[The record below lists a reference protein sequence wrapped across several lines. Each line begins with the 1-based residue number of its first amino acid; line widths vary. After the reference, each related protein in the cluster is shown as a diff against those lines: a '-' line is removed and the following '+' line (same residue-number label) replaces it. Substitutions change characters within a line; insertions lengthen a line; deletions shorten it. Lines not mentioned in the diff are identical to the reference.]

1 MLVITNHKVQLNL
14 ISFALKSKYWTSE
27 HFVKTVL
34 NDFSSSHD
42 LASLEKSPCLTHAYV
57 SVHHLREYKRI
68 HHNSVVNVAVCVQRV
83 VKTNSDE

>member
-42 LASLEKSPCLTHAYV
+42 LASLKKSPCLTHACV
-57 SVHHLREYKRI
+57 GPSLERI
-68 HHNSVVNVAVCVQRV
+68 QED
-83 VKTNSDE
+83 TP